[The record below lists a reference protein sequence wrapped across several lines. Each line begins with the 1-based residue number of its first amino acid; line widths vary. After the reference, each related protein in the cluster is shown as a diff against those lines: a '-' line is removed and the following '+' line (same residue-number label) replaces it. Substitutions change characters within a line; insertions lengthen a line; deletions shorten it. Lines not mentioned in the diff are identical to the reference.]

1 MTSQLIGLQLVNS
14 SLRKLYDVS
23 LVCANGYAELTKTQ
37 LNVTD
42 VTDYY
47 WFITMVYTPGKA
59 MVYPTIQFNYSE
71 TLYVYLRYDAGQQ
84 PPDNTYRA
92 ILLREPK

>member
-42 VTDYY
+42 VTDYSM
-47 WFITMVYTPGKA
+47 FFLIL
-59 MVYPTIQFNYSE
+59 IQF
-71 TLYVYLRYDAGQQ
+71 L
-84 PPDNTYRA
+84 
-92 ILLREPK
+92 